1 MSQQIINNFF
11 PNNSL
16 DIFDDCCSKNSSETE
31 LNNDM
36 VYFNTSEKITNELT
50 AEEKN
55 NNLNKIPNIGNDKE
69 KIINEIISDES
80 SKKSSVLGRKRKGAG
95 NKKSGHTK
103 FADDNTRRKIK
114 RVIISELHKFIN
126 KRIKILFKNNIGGG
140 LTEKKLMIL
149 AQNQIAEAGIQFD
162 KNFLE
167 KKLKNIFSENITSRI
182 TMFSSERNKELIE
195 ELINDENEEINNYFR
210 GLFDITFLE
219 CLIYFRD
226 DNIYNEYLQGF
237 PKFSDIKENFEKKEG
252 INFTEHIMKYLQK
265 YEEFLN
271 NKKPRKNKK

>member
-1 MSQQIINNFF
+1 
-11 PNNSL
+11 
-16 DIFDDCCSKNSSETE
+16 
-31 LNNDM
+31 M

-195 ELINDENEEINNYFR
+195 ELINDENEEISNYFK

-252 INFTEHIMKYLQK
+252 INFTEHIMKYLQR

-271 NKKPRKNKK
+271 NKKPRKNKKWTKKAMINVLKYNKLIFNYLIILLIINF

>member
-36 VYFNTSEKITNELT
+36 VYFNITNELT

-195 ELINDENEEINNYFR
+195 ELINDENEEISNYFK

>member
-36 VYFNTSEKITNELT
+36 VYFNINNELT

-195 ELINDENEEINNYFR
+195 ELINDENEEISNYFR

-252 INFTEHIMKYLQK
+252 INFTEHIMKYLQR

>member
-36 VYFNTSEKITNELT
+36 VYFNITNELT

-195 ELINDENEEINNYFR
+195 ELINDENEEISNYFR

-237 PKFSDIKENFEKKEG
+237 PKFSDIKESFEKKEG
-252 INFTEHIMKYLQK
+252 INFTEHIMKYLQR

>member
-36 VYFNTSEKITNELT
+36 VYFNITNELT

-195 ELINDENEEINNYFR
+195 ELINDENEEISNYFK

-252 INFTEHIMKYLQK
+252 INFTEHIMKYLQR